1 MFSHTCRSPQVELNC
16 QGLWWGW
23 IDLSVWFTRLPH
35 EEITKE
41 RKVPF
46 FFSIRE
52 PGLVHY
58 RVIH

>member
-16 QGLWWGW
+16 QGLQWGW

-52 PGLVHY
+52 PGCTL
-58 RVIH
+58 

>member
-16 QGLWWGW
+16 QGLQWGW

-46 FFSIRE
+46 FFQS
-52 PGLVHY
+52 GNLDVHY